1 MNSRKL
7 VSFDYAMKYI
17 LRQKDNFDILEGF
30 LTDLLGV
37 DVTIIE
43 ILESESNKIDELNKG
58 NRVDLI
64 IKDSKGQRMIIEIQY
79 AKEQDYLERIIGGT
93 SKIIVDNLDQGK
105 PYKDIVKVISISI
118 LHFNIGEGDDY
129 IFKGTISF
137 NGLQKKD
144 AVLKYKVD
152 KFPEYYLIRTKKF
165 DDIVKAPIDEWIY
178 MFKNDEFRE
187 NATAKNIDKAKEKL
201 ALLKMSKEER
211 KKYELFIKE
220 QTINK
225 SILESAITEG
235 IEIGLKEGEKKG

>member
-1 MNSRKL
+1 
-7 VSFDYAMKYI
+7 
-17 LRQKDNFDILEGF
+17 
-30 LTDLLGV
+30 
-37 DVTIIE
+37 
-43 ILESESNKIDELNKG
+43 
-58 NRVDLI
+58 
-64 IKDSKGQRMIIEIQY
+64 MIIEIQY
-79 AKEQDYLERIIGGT
+79 AKEQDYLERIIGET

-129 IFKGTISF
+129 IFKGTVSF

-165 DDIVKAPIDEWIY
+165 DDIVKTPIDEWIY

-225 SILESAITEG
+225 SILETAITEG
-235 IEIGLKEGEKKG
+235 IEIGLKEGEKKGIAIGEKKGVERGKKEAQLNIAKNLLKNNLDIKNISTITGLSLEEIKNIYLN